1 MRHVDVLIIGGGPA
15 GISAAI
21 WCKRLGIDCLLLEE
35 QSQLG
40 GQLFNIF
47 NEIIDYPGMRTKNG
61 IEMQREMVK
70 HFVEMDCLYEV
81 NTKVLFIDERSKTV
95 KVKKQAKEQ
104 EICYTYL
111 ILATGSSQRKLGVP
125 GEQQMI
131 DRGEVYSAS
140 ADGER
145 LKGKTVAII
154 GGGDRAFEGA
164 HLLSSKAREVYL
176 IHRSTRF
183 KAREQYVERIISNPC
198 IKVMTDT
205 EVTAIHGDRHVTS
218 IDLES
223 KNKEYKNKEYKNK
236 EYKNKEYKNKEYK
249 NLLVDAVLIRLGVAP
264 NVDLIKG
271 KVATAQNGLIVT
283 DDVHQSS
290 NPFIYA
296 IGDSCTTPLFSS
308 ISSSA
313 GQGAI
318 VAKQLSSML
327 NI

>member
-183 KAREQYVERIISNPC
+183 KAREQYVERVISNPC

-223 KNKEYKNKEYKNK
+223 KNK

>member
-95 KVKKQAKEQ
+95 KVKKQAKKQ

-111 ILATGSSQRKLGVP
+111 ILATGSSQRKLGVS

-164 HLLSSKAREVYL
+164 HLLASKAKEVYL

-183 KAREQYVERIISNPC
+183 KAREQYVERVISNPG

-223 KNKEYKNKEYKNK
+223 KNKEYKN
-236 EYKNKEYKNKEYK
+236 
-249 NLLVDAVLIRLGVAP
+249 LLVDAVLIRLGVAP
-264 NVDLIKG
+264 NVELIKG

-296 IGDSCTTPLFSS
+296 IGDACTTPLFSS

-313 GQGAI
+313 GQGTI
-318 VAKQLSSML
+318 VAKHISSL
-327 NI
+327 LTES

>member
-1 MRHVDVLIIGGGPA
+1 MRHVDILIIGGGPA

-21 WCKRLGIDCLLLEE
+21 WCKRLGVDCLLLEE

-81 NTKVLFIDERSKTV
+81 NTKVLFINERSKTV

-104 EICYTYL
+104 EICYRYL

-140 ADGER
+140 ADGEK
-145 LKGKTVAII
+145 LKGKRVAII

-164 HLLSSKAREVYL
+164 HLLSSKAKEVYL

-183 KAREQYVERIISNPC
+183 KAREQYVERVISNHG
-198 IKVMTDT
+198 IKLMTDT
-205 EVTAIHGDRHVTS
+205 EVAAIHGDLHVTS

-223 KNKEYKNKEYKNK
+223 KNKEYKS
-236 EYKNKEYKNKEYK
+236 K

-264 NVDLIKG
+264 NVELIKG
-271 KVATAQNGLIVT
+271 KIATAQNGLIVT

-296 IGDSCTTPLFSS
+296 IGDACTTPLFSS

-313 GQGAI
+313 GQGTI
-318 VAKQLSSML
+318 VAKHLSSLL
-327 NI
+327 NM

>member
-15 GISAAI
+15 GISASI

-131 DRGEVYSAS
+131 DRREVYSAS

-164 HLLSSKAREVYL
+164 HLLSSKAKEVYL

-183 KAREQYVERIISNPC
+183 KAREQYVERVISNPC
-198 IKVMTDT
+198 IKVMTNT

-223 KNKEYKNKEYKNK
+223 KNKEYKS
-236 EYKNKEYKNKEYK
+236 K
-249 NLLVDAVLIRLGVAP
+249 NLLVDAILIRLGVAP
-264 NVDLIKG
+264 NVELIKG

-296 IGDSCTTPLFSS
+296 IGDACTTPLFSS

-313 GQGAI
+313 GQGTI
-318 VAKQLSSML
+318 VAKHLSSLL
-327 NI
+327 NM

>member
-223 KNKEYKNKEYKNK
+223 KNKEYKN
-236 EYKNKEYKNKEYK
+236 
-249 NLLVDAVLIRLGVAP
+249 LLVDAVLIRLGVAP

>member
-21 WCKRLGIDCLLLEE
+21 WCKRLGVDCVLLEE
-35 QSQLG
+35 QPELG
-40 GQLFNIF
+40 GQLFTIF

-70 HFVEMDCLYEV
+70 HFVEMGCLYEV
-81 NTKVLFIDERSKTV
+81 NTKVFSIDERSKRV
-95 KVKKQAKEQ
+95 RIKKQAKEQ

-111 ILATGSSQRKLGVP
+111 ILATGSSQRKLRVP

-164 HLLSSKAREVYL
+164 HLLSSKAKEVYL

-183 KAREQYVERIISNPC
+183 KAREQYVERVISNPC
-198 IKVMTDT
+198 IKVMTNT

-223 KNKEYKNKEYKNK
+223 KNKEYKSKNK
-236 EYKNKEYKNKEYK
+236 EYKSK
-249 NLLVDAVLIRLGVAP
+249 NLLVDAILIRLGVAP
-264 NVDLIKG
+264 NVELIKG

-296 IGDSCTTPLFSS
+296 IGDACTTPLFSS

-313 GQGAI
+313 GQGTI
-318 VAKQLSSML
+318 VAKHLSSLL
-327 NI
+327 NM